1 MLLQVYNKRKYFGS
15 SWDFF
20 SFQNCSEEKQP
31 VWKKLKRGYG
41 CVVCMLLI
49 TAAGREEVSEVQDV
63 VAWRRAVATA
73 PLCPAAESEPQS
85 QSWGQTSEVN
95 PLTG

>member
-20 SFQNCSEEKQP
+20 LSKLFRGKAA

-63 VAWRRAVATA
+63 VAWRSAVAAA
-73 PLCPAAESEPQS
+73 PLCPAAEWEPQS
-85 QSWGQTSEVN
+85 QSRGQTSEVN
-95 PLTG
+95 PVTG